1 MRYLVLVL
9 GFSLI
14 VLVLFTGCVTTP
26 TQGSAI
32 QLTHQ
37 PDPSRTGLKIGDTA
51 IFDYKGFKKSVR
63 VTGFNET
70 SLIVSFETKNTGDKA
85 IATISRMWIV
95 DGNGVHYDLPELQEE
110 GLAFGESRPGSVNLY
125 QLHGNQYVTKK
136 GKLTFYYSFG
146 NQEASWVI
154 T

>member
-14 VLVLFTGCVTTP
+14 VLVLFTGCITTP
-26 TQGSAI
+26 SQGSAI

-51 IFDYKGFKKSVR
+51 IFEFKGFKKSVR

-70 SLIVSFETKNTGDKA
+70 SRIVSFETKNTGDKA
-85 IATISRMWIV
+85 IATISRMWVV
-95 DGNGVHYDLPELQEE
+95 DGNGVHYDLPELPEE
-110 GLAFGESRPGSVNLY
+110 GLSFGESRSGSVNLY
-125 QLHGNQYVTKK
+125 QLHGNQDSTNE
-136 GKLTFYYSFG
+136 GKLTFYYGFG
-146 NQEASWVI
+146 NQEASWII